1 MKVIKIS
8 LWVVMVLVVILVGG
22 VLAITTLVDPNDYKP
37 QITRIIAEKTGRQ
50 LELVGDLELTFF
62 PWLGVET
69 GAFRLSNAPGFGDQ
83 PMLEVGGATA
93 SVKLV
98 PLLSRQVEIDTIVLD
113 APRVRLATQ
122 ADGRSNWDDMVAK
135 MAGDGATA
143 SGNST
148 QGAAAIAGL
157 AINGI
162 SLIDGLL
169 ELDDGEAGKTLTL
182 KALNLSTSALIP
194 GKPLEI
200 EFSVIA
206 LGSML
211 PEPADLALKTTLTV
225 SDNRTSVGLER
236 SDFSIDSESIK
247 AGLTVEKVFYAIDSG
262 LAAMNGVMVKLEQNK
277 NFASVTVP
285 SLNFDPSAQT
295 LEMPSLTIVQGE
307 NRLESSVS
315 ARNVLS
321 SPSANGSFK
330 IISPNVSKL
339 LEQFGYADLLP
350 AKTVIGGLNTTG
362 GYRFQND
369 TIMLE
374 SFVLETSFNNRGSR
388 LSGQQLNY
396 AIGAQD
402 LSLTGFKISQD
413 EFSAS
418 TTLQGE
424 GILSNSGPDALSGQL
439 KLTIGNPERFLSG
452 NGFDVDLAENV
463 LSDVALDTAF
473 SVVGGD
479 VRLDNLDAAFQYF
492 GQPTKI
498 TTPVFEFDLISG
510 AVVLESLNIQQQ
522 NFSLQAEVTGIDV
535 LGAFDKKALSGSLN
549 LEATDV
555 AELVTRNQL
564 PVEFPEGLVNKLS
577 SSLHFSLGDNV
588 LNVTNLK
595 ANVDETEITGSLS
608 LANLDDPAYR
618 FDLDISQLD
627 LDKLTASPVSGQNTE
642 SAPSSSAQ
650 PDTAEQ
656 LLLPV
661 APLQGL
667 MIDGKARVGRLVTT
681 GLIFDQVKMIVHS
694 DKNVLRIDPVTANV
708 VGGSI
713 KASINYDVSSGTPKI
728 SFRNTTRDV
737 DVGELLA
744 VLEVT
749 DKVEG
754 RGELGVDLNG
764 TGAGLDG
771 VLASLGG
778 DIAFR
783 LSDGALKGF
792 DLQAALLKLEKQL
805 ADYRGAEMSAREQ
818 PEAETRF
825 TELSGSFNA
834 SEGRFKND
842 DLAMKAPAFRVGGSG
857 VIDLPRSIV
866 DYMLDVNVV
875 STVEGQGGESLDE
888 LKGTR
893 IPFRISGPIESPD
906 FTLDV
911 AGLLKDQAKKE
922 ATKLLTKELGLDEQV
937 ARDSKT
943 SSSGA
948 EPEKDAKEQ
957 LKDQLKKDLSK
968 GLLKSLGLD

>member
-62 PWLGVET
+62 PWLGVKT

-182 KALNLSTSALIP
+182 QALNLSTSALIP

-211 PEPADLALKTTLTV
+211 PEPADIALKTTLTV

-236 SDFSIDSESIK
+236 SDFSIDSESVK

-262 LAAMNGVMVKLEQNK
+262 LAAMNGVMVKLEQTK

-330 IISPNVSKL
+330 IISPNVSNL

-350 AKTVIGGLNTTG
+350 AKTVIGGLSTTG

-374 SFVLETSFNNRGSR
+374 NFVLETNFNNRGSR

-413 EFSAS
+413 DFSAS

-522 NFSLQAEVTGIDV
+522 NFSLQAEVAGIDV

-549 LEATDV
+549 LEATEV

-564 PVEFPEGLVNKLS
+564 PVEFPGGLVNKLS
-577 SSLHFSLGDNV
+577 SSLRFSLGDNV

-805 ADYRGAEMSAREQ
+805 ADYRGTEMSAREQ

-857 VIDLPRSIV
+857 IIDLPRSII
-866 DYMLDVNVV
+866 DYTLDVNVV
-875 STVEGQGGESLDE
+875 STVEGQGGEGLDE
-888 LKGTR
+888 LKGTK

-922 ATKLLTKELGLDEQV
+922 ATKLLTKELGLDEQG

-943 SSSGA
+943 SNAGA